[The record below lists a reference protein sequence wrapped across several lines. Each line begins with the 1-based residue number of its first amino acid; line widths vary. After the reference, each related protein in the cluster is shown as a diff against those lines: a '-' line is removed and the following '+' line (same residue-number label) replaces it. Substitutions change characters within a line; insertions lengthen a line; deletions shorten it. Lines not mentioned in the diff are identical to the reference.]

1 MNDGEINAWQR
12 IKPFGHG
19 LFVRGVQISLAF
31 FLVTLPVPVVNALNA
46 TAMAPCHS
54 MSIIMIIIMIIMI
67 MIILISIADYVK
79 T

>member
-1 MNDGEINAWQR
+1 MAYLYMVCKFHW
-12 IKPFGHG
+12 
-19 LFVRGVQISLAF
+19 LF

-54 MSIIMIIIMIIMI
+54 MSIIMIIMI
-67 MIILISIADYVK
+67 MIISISIADYVK

>member
-1 MNDGEINAWQR
+1 MAYLYVVCKFHW
-12 IKPFGHG
+12 
-19 LFVRGVQISLAF
+19 LF